1 MSDSSTDSSMCVCVC
16 VFLKTLK
23 YFQMLQYKKNN
34 PEVLLPNV
42 KHLEKQSQ
50 MQTVMERKR

>member
-1 MSDSSTDSSMCVCVC
+1 MSDSSTDSSCVCVC

>member
-1 MSDSSTDSSMCVCVC
+1 
-16 VFLKTLK
+16 
-23 YFQMLQYKKNN
+23 MLQYKKNN

-50 MQTVMERKR
+50 MQNRHGEKAINREWQ

>member
-1 MSDSSTDSSMCVCVC
+1 
-16 VFLKTLK
+16 
-23 YFQMLQYKKNN
+23 MLQYKKNN